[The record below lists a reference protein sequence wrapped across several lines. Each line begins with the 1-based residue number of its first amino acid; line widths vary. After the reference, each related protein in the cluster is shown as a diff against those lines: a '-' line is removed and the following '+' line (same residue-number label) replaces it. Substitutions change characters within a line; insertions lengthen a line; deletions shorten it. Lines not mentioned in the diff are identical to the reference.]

1 MSLKSGRLGKDYPG
15 VEMLGPLPNETIPC
29 MAMLDRGTLGA
40 LSTCLFNVATD
51 SFEGFSADYRTWAH
65 NRGYH
70 DYGDVKMSMKK
81 WVRRGSPVSVEDDN
95 KNDFLFLMVDKDH
108 GITRVWRPNLVAKR
122 VIGVGETKL
131 TDAEFMRLGLDEDD
145 EF

>member
-1 MSLKSGRLGKDYPG
+1 MSLKSRRLGKDHLG
-15 VEMLGPLPNETIPC
+15 VEMLGPLPEETIPC
-29 MAMLDRGTLGA
+29 IAMLDRGTLGA

-51 SFEGFSADYRTWAH
+51 SFDGFNADSRSWAY

-70 DYGDVKMSMKK
+70 DYGYVQMSMKK
-81 WVRRGSPVSVEDDN
+81 WVLVGWVSVEDDN
-95 KNDFLFLMVDKDH
+95 GNDFLFLTVEKDH
-108 GITRVWRPNLVAKR
+108 GIVRAWRPNLVAKR
-122 VIGVGETKL
+122 VIGVGETEL